1 MKRLIHLALL
11 LALGAMS
18 SAQSSETGSAVVR
31 KVEIVP
37 ANGTIR
43 VEVTL
48 SATVTP
54 SVEIARRPDR
64 WVRTLPGT
72 VSETRQTRIAVGQ
85 LGVKSVRFGL
95 NRPNPPETHLVVD
108 IDSEHPYK
116 VLTDG
121 TKIIL
126 VVEEPLS
133 ISARRRAGPAAAA
146 SGPLLSLGHKSPSDG
161 THPGTQDNSN
171 GSLLTPPPSGPPIAF
186 PRARS
191 SEAATTSE

>member
-37 ANGTIR
+37 ADGAVR
-43 VEVTL
+43 VEVTR
-48 SATVTP
+48 SSTVIP

-64 WVRTLPGT
+64 LVLKLAGT

-85 LGVKSVRFGL
+85 LGVRSVRFGL
-95 NRPNPPETHLVVD
+95 NRPSPPETHLVVD

-146 SGPLLSLGHKSPSDG
+146 SGPLLSLGHNSSSDG
-161 THPGTQDNSN
+161 AHSGGQDNS
-171 GSLLTPPPSGPPIAF
+171 SGAL
-186 PRARS
+186 
-191 SEAATTSE
+191 